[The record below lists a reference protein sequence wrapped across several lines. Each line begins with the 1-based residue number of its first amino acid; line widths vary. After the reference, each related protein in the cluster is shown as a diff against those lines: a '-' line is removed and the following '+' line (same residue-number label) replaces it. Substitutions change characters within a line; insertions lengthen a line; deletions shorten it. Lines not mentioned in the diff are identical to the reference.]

1 MNYKII
7 DNFLEREL
15 FLKLKNKVEDIEFP
29 WRRRFFSSPGCKTD
43 KGYFT
48 HNIYNDFRMS
58 INSPLYEAILIPVLR
73 KLKAKAVIQARI
85 NMFINEFLF
94 EKYLTYHQD
103 YTFDCK
109 TAILNITNCN
119 GGTQL
124 KIDDDEITIESKEN
138 RVLIFDTVIEHRTIR
153 PSNSSI
159 RHILNINYF

>member
-29 WRRRFFSSPGCKTD
+29 WRRRFFSSPGCRTD

-48 HNIYNDFRMS
+48 YNLYNDFKMS
-58 INSPLYEAILIPVLR
+58 INTPLYEDILIPILY

-85 NMFINEFLF
+85 NMFINEFMF

-103 YTFDCK
+103 HTFDCK

-124 KIDDDEITIESKEN
+124 KINNDEIIIESKEN
-138 RVLIFDTVIEHRTIR
+138 RVLIFDTTIEHRTVR

>member
-15 FLKLKNKVEDIEFP
+15 FLKLKNQVEDIEFP

-48 HNIYNDFRMS
+48 HSVYSDFKMS
-58 INSPLYEAILIPVLR
+58 INSPLYEAIVIPVLY

-94 EKYLTYHQD
+94 EKYLTYHRD

-124 KIDDDEITIESKEN
+124 KINNDEITIESKEN

>member
-15 FLKLKNKVEDIEFP
+15 FLKLKNQVEDIEFP

-48 HNIYNDFRMS
+48 HSVYSDFKMS
-58 INSPLYEAILIPVLR
+58 INSPLYEAIVIPVLY

-94 EKYLTYHQD
+94 EKYLTYHRD
-103 YTFDCK
+103 HTFDCK

-124 KIDDDEITIESKEN
+124 KINNDEITIESKEN